1 MRNAFIEEVEN
12 TEFVLP
18 YPYQNKLTAE
28 LRKAS
33 KLVKNPDFVGIWAGQ
48 SITDYS
54 EISTGNLIKN
64 LIEEVEKFSVK

>member
-1 MRNAFIEEVEN
+1 M
-12 TEFVLP
+12 
-18 YPYQNKLTAE
+18 TAE